1 MSRLIHRARYGALP
15 ARPSH
20 AAVHPHEAP
29 CPSPI
34 VRPESAR
41 RGVGQGVGQNDLG
54 LGQVD
59 LIRTAQKLDGDATH
73 SCAASLLC
81 FTDVRRD
88 KLLASLFARRIRGL
102 HYRP

>member
-1 MSRLIHRARYGALP
+1 MWGGQGDGVACSCAGKGAGVKLGRRGRCGALP

-41 RGVGQGVGQNDLG
+41 RGVGQNDLG
-54 LGQVD
+54 
-59 LIRTAQKLDGDATH
+59 
-73 SCAASLLC
+73 
-81 FTDVRRD
+81 VRSSGPNKD
-88 KLLASLFARRIRGL
+88 SGET
-102 HYRP
+102 

>member
-1 MSRLIHRARYGALP
+1 MSRLIHRGRYGALP

-59 LIRTAQKLDGDATH
+59 LIRTAEKLD
-73 SCAASLLC
+73 
-81 FTDVRRD
+81 R
-88 KLLASLFARRIRGL
+88 
-102 HYRP
+102 